1 MMHDTSIINTFLNT
15 TGIQAFLERDGVT
28 EIIVNRP
35 HEIITESREGWQY
48 HDAPGASYSDLL
60 DLAIAINGYNDGAE
74 PLDAAHP
81 IRSLVMPGGERMQVI
96 MPPACE
102 AGCLSVTIRKPSL
115 TRFSLDDYIQS
126 GRFADVR
133 FAGKT
138 TPDLTDTQRHLL
150 GLFGKAREN
159 HAEFRA
165 FFQAAVDA
173 RLNFL
178 VVGGTG
184 SGKTTIAKAIADL
197 FPRERRIITIED
209 VHEMPLPYHRNHVH
223 LFYKQGG
230 VQARYL
236 IEAAMRMKPDHIF
249 LAELRGDEAWSYL
262 EALNTGHEGSIT
274 TIHANNTYASFAR
287 LASIVKQS
295 TVGLTLD
302 YDFVLKTI
310 KTSID
315 VVLFFNHTRMTEIY
329 FSPAEK
335 NQLLAA

>member
-1 MMHDTSIINTFLNT
+1 MNDTSTINTFLKT
-15 TGIQAFLERDGVT
+15 TGLQAFLEQDGVT

-35 HEIITESREGWQY
+35 FEIITESHEGWKY

-60 DLAIAINGYNDGAE
+60 DLAITINGYNESAE
-74 PLDAAHP
+74 PLDAANP
-81 IRSLVMPGGERMQVI
+81 IKSLVMPAGERMQVI

-126 GRFADVR
+126 GRFANVR

-138 TPDLTDTQRHLL
+138 TAELTDTQRRLL
-150 GLFGKAREN
+150 DLSERAREN
-159 HAEFRA
+159 DADFKA

-223 LFYKQGG
+223 LFYKRGG

-315 VVLFFNHTRMTEIY
+315 VVLFFNHTHMTEFY
-329 FSPAEK
+329 FDPAEK
-335 NQLLAA
+335 NRLLAA

>member
-1 MMHDTSIINTFLNT
+1 MQDTSVINTFLKT
-15 TGIQAFLERDGVT
+15 TGLQAFLEQDGVT

-35 HEIITESREGWQY
+35 YEIITESREGWLY
-48 HDAPGASYSDLL
+48 HDAPGASYNDLL
-60 DLAIAINGYNDGAE
+60 DLAITINGYNNGAE
-74 PLDAAHP
+74 PLDAENP
-81 IRSLVMPGGERMQVI
+81 IKSLVMPGGERMQVI

-102 AGCLSVTIRKPSL
+102 SGCLSLTIRKPSL
-115 TRFSLDDYIQS
+115 TRFSLDDYIHS
-126 GRFADVR
+126 GRFANVR

-138 TPDLTDTQRHLL
+138 SVELTDTQRHLL
-150 GLFGKAREN
+150 GLFGKAR
-159 HAEFRA
+159 ADDTAFKA
-165 FFQAAVDA
+165 FFQAAVEA

-197 FPRERRIITIED
+197 FPLDRRIITVED
-209 VHEMPLPYHRNHVH
+209 VHEMALPYHRNHVH
-223 LFYKQGG
+223 LFYKRGG

-315 VVLFFNHTRMTEIY
+315 VVLFFNHTYMTEIY
-329 FSPAEK
+329 FNPVEK